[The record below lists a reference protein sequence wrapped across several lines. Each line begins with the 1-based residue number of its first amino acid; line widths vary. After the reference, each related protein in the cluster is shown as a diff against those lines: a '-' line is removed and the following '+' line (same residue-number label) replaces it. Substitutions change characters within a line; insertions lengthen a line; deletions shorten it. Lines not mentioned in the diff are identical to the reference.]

1 MLRCFSDHVVLHPL
15 LLPLRS
21 RIALSMR
28 LYGAG
33 DWPVRDLREP
43 FE

>member
-1 MLRCFSDHVVLHPL
+1 MLRCPSDHVVPYPL
-15 LLPLRS
+15 LLPVRS
-21 RIALSMR
+21 RIALSML

-43 FE
+43 SE